1 MRGHI
6 RKRGK
11 NSWAVVTEL
20 PRDPQ
25 TGKRRQQWHNV
36 RGNKR
41 DAEAK
46 LRELLTSLDKGV
58 YIKTQRLTLGE
69 FLYLWLDGY
78 VKANCSPRTLD
89 SYQSIANRH
98 LIPNLGSLL
107 LTQLHPQE
115 IQQYYARALTEGRT
129 DGKGGLSPVTVLHIH
144 RVLVEALNYAVRQ
157 GFIIR
162 NVGELTDPPQAK
174 SSKMK
179 TLMPQEVVTLLSVA
193 IDTIYYPIIYT
204 AVNTGLRQAELLGL
218 TWRNLDLDLASLSVT
233 QVLYKRRGICQ
244 FKEPKSEHS
253 RRRLDLSPSLA
264 LFLRKYKEERE
275 VERLLLG
282 KPLGDND
289 LVFSSVNGAAMD
301 PGTLTHN
308 FARIARRAGLSGTRF
323 HDLRHTFATLML
335 MAGIHPKI
343 VSEML
348 GHASVAFTLDIY
360 SHVTPTL
367 QRAAMKR
374 LDEVLGPEL
383 AENQNVCK
391 MFATDPGLASKNG
404 ASGQIRT
411 DDRRFTKPLL
421 YP

>member
-6 RKRGK
+6 RRRKGNKDR
-11 NSWAVVTEL
+11 WAIVVEL

-25 TGKRRQQWHNV
+25 TGKRRQQWHSV
-36 RGNKR
+36 RGDKG
-41 DAEAK
+41 DAEVR
-46 LRELLTSLDKGV
+46 LRELLTFMDKGV
-58 YIKTQRLTLGE
+58 YIKTRRLTLGK

-78 VKANCSPRTLD
+78 VRTNCSPRTLD
-89 SYQSIANRH
+89 SYQSIVNRH

-129 DGKGGLSPVTVLHIH
+129 DGKGGLSAVTVLHIH

-162 NVGELTDPPQAK
+162 NVGELTDPPRGK

-179 TLMPQEVVTLLSVA
+179 TLMPQEVATLLGVA
-193 IDTIYYPIIYT
+193 VDTIYYPIIYT

-218 TWRNLDLDLASLSVT
+218 TWRNLDLDLAFLSVT
-233 QVLYKRRGICQ
+233 QTLYKRRGICQ

-264 LFLRKYKEERE
+264 LFLRKYKEERG

-282 KPLGDND
+282 KPLGDDD
-289 LVFSSVNGAAMD
+289 LVFSKADGTATD

-308 FARIARRAGLSGTRF
+308 FARIAKKAGLPGTRF

-367 QRAAMKR
+367 QQAAMKR

-383 AENQNVCK
+383 AENQNVCNQ
-391 MFATDPGLASKNG
+391 P
-404 ASGQIRT
+404 
-411 DDRRFTKPLL
+411 RFSFNKWSQRSDSN
-421 YP
+421 